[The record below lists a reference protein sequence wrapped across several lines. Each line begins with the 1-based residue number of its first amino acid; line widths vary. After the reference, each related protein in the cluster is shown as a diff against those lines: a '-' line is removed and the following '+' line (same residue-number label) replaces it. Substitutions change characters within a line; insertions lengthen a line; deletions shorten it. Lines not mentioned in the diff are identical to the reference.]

1 MSKVGIG
8 YDVHA
13 FAEDRKLFLGGVEI
27 PHTKGLSGHSDADV
41 LLHAVCD
48 AMLGA
53 LGKGDI
59 GELFPDTDARYKDIS
74 SVKLLQQVYALVEQ
88 EGFCIWNVDTVVIAQ
103 EPKLKDFKEK
113 IRASIAEALGVSAS
127 LINIKAT
134 TTEGLGFTGRSEG
147 IAAQAVVLIEK

>member
-88 EGFCIWNVDTVVIAQ
+88 EGFCIGNVDTVVIAQ